1 MTSET
6 FNILF
11 VCSGNS
17 CRSPIAEG
25 LMKTKLTNEFRE
37 RVTVD
42 SAGTLGLDGN
52 PATDFAIHVA
62 SELGADIS
70 QHRSRGISEELVK
83 DADIIFAMTPEHQA
97 YLEKAFP
104 EVRDNVFLL
113 KTFDRQPGEEFDEF
127 IDDPIGG
134 TLAVYRECARIINE
148 ELERILPR
156 LARLIEE
163 KMGKGYTD

>member
-1 MTSET
+1 MTSKN

-25 LMKTKLTNEFRE
+25 LMKIKLPAEYRE
-37 RVTVD
+37 RVVVR

-52 PATDFAIHVA
+52 PATHFAIQVA
-62 SELGADIS
+62 RDLGAEIS
-70 QHRSRGISEELVK
+70 QHRSQGVSEELVNE
-83 DADIIFAMTPEHQA
+83 ADLIFAMTPEHKS

-104 EVRDNVFLL
+104 EVRENVFLL
-113 KTFDRQPGEEFDEF
+113 KAFDRQHGEEFDEF

-134 TLAVYRECARIINE
+134 TFAVYQECARIIDA

-156 LARLIEE
+156 LTRLIEE
-163 KMGKGYTD
+163 KVGEE

>member
-17 CRSPIAEG
+17 CRSPMAEG
-25 LMKTKLTNEFRE
+25 LMKIKLPDGYRE
-37 RVTVD
+37 RVTVG
-42 SAGTLGLDGN
+42 SAGTLGLHGN

-62 SELGADIS
+62 GELGADIS
-70 QHRSRGISEELVK
+70 QHRSQGISEELVK

-97 YLEKAFP
+97 YLEQAFP

-127 IDDPIGG
+127 IDDPIGA

-156 LARLIEE
+156 LTRLIEE
-163 KMGKGYTD
+163 KVGKEV